1 MPETR
6 LHQLLKFLEEDP
18 RDPFNLYAVA
28 LEYIK
33 TDPQKAVPFFEL
45 LMDRHAEYVPSYYH
59 YATLLVDLGQS
70 ERAKKI
76 LQVGIGIASKSGDLK
91 AVKEM
96 QNILSELEFDL

>member
-18 RDPFNLYAVA
+18 KDPFNVYAVA
-28 LEYIK
+28 LEYLKI
-33 TDPQKAVPFFEL
+33 DPQRSVPFFEL

-59 YATLLVDLGQS
+59 YAKLLIEMSES

-76 LQVGIGIASKSGDLK
+76 LQKGIEVANARGEFK
-91 AVKEM
+91 AAKEM
-96 QNILSELEFDL
+96 QNALMEIEFD